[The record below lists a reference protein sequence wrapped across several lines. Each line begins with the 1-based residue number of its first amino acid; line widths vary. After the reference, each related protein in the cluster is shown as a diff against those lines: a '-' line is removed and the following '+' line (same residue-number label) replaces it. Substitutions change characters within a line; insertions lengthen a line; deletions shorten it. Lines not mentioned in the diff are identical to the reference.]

1 MVIIEIILRDIMQ
14 CSIFVPSHITGF
26 FQILENND
34 PLKKGSRGAGVVMDK
49 GVLTRIKTS
58 RIDKKIDIKI
68 NEKKDSFSDSI
79 TRKTVELLQEKVY
92 LEKGFKIEHEI
103 NLPLGCGFGTS
114 AACALGTVM
123 GLARLLNLNMT
134 YNQVASVAHQAE
146 VELGTGLGDLIAETS
161 GGIVVRLKEGAPGFG
176 KIDKINCEPLFVIS
190 KTLGDIDTSSIIQ
203 DPHHQ
208 KRIKQTGEGMLKK
221 LLAEPTPQNFMS
233 LSHKFA
239 QKTSLMSGEV
249 KELVDILNEET
260 IGASM
265 AMLGNT
271 AFALSRTPDTSLE
284 NTIVSKID
292 FCGSRFL

>member
-1 MVIIEIILRDIMQ
+1 MQ

-26 FQILENND
+26 FQILENQN

-58 RIDKKIDIKI
+58 KIDQKI
-68 NEKKDSFSDSI
+68 NVKINGEQDSFNDSI
-79 TRKTVELLQEKVY
+79 TRKTVELLQERGSFD
-92 LEKGFKIEHEI
+92 EGFKIEHEI
-103 NLPLGCGFGTS
+103 HLPIGCGFGTS
-114 AACALGTVM
+114 AACALGTVL
-123 GLARLLNLNMT
+123 GLNYLLNLNMT
-134 YNQVASVAHQAE
+134 FNQASGVAHQAE

-161 GGIVVRLKEGAPGFG
+161 GGIVIRLKEGAPGFG
-176 KIDKINCEPLFVIS
+176 RIDKINCEPLFVIS

-203 DPHHQ
+203 DPLHQ
-208 KRIKQTGEGMLKK
+208 KRINQTGEGMLKK

-233 LSHKFA
+233 LSYKFA
-239 QKTSLMSGEV
+239 QKTSLMSREV
-249 KELVDILNEET
+249 KELVDILNDET

>member
-1 MVIIEIILRDIMQ
+1 MK

-26 FQILENND
+26 FQILENQN

-58 RIDKKIDIKI
+58 KIDQKISVKI
-68 NEKKDSFSDSI
+68 NGEQDSFNDSI
-79 TRKTVELLQEKVY
+79 TKKTVELLQERGHFD
-92 LEKGFKIEHEI
+92 KGFKIEHEI
-103 NLPLGCGFGTS
+103 DLPIGCGFGTS
-114 AACALGTVM
+114 AACALGTVL
-123 GLARLLNLNMT
+123 GLNHILNLKMT
-134 YNQVASVAHQAE
+134 FNEAAGIAHQAE

-203 DPHHQ
+203 DPLHQ
-208 KRIKQTGEGMLKK
+208 KRINQTGEGMLKK

-233 LSHKFA
+233 LSLKFA
-239 QKTSLMSGEV
+239 EKTSLISGEV
-249 KELVDILNEET
+249 KELVDILNDET

>member
-1 MVIIEIILRDIMQ
+1 MQ

-58 RIDKKIDIKI
+58 QIDKKIDIKI
-68 NEKKDSFSDSI
+68 NGKNDSFNDSI
-79 TRKTVELLQEKVY
+79 TRKTIGLLQEKVSF
-92 LEKGFKIEHEI
+92 EKGFKIEHEI
-103 NLPLGCGFGTS
+103 NLPIGCGFGTS

-146 VELGTGLGDLIAETS
+146 VELGTGLGDLIAETF

-203 DPHHQ
+203 DPLHQ
-208 KRIKQTGEGMLKK
+208 KRINQTGEGMLKK

-284 NTIVSKID
+284 NTIISKID
-292 FCGSRFL
+292 VCGSRFLD